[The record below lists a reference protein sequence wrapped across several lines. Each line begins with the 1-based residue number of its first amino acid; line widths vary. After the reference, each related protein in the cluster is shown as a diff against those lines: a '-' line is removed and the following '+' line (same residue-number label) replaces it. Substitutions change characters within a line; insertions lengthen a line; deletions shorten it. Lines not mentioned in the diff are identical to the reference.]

1 MWQISNSNELG
12 RTVLYC
18 VVRRYSMPS
27 APPFSQA
34 RRNEF
39 VSERGQKLALVVMCK
54 VCLRPITLGGYGGI
68 LPRENCENLDML

>member
-1 MWQISNSNELG
+1 
-12 RTVLYC
+12 
-18 VVRRYSMPS
+18 MPL

-54 VCLRPITLGGYGGI
+54 VCWRPISVGVGEYGGI
-68 LPRENCENLDML
+68 LLRENCENLDML

>member
-1 MWQISNSNELG
+1 
-12 RTVLYC
+12 
-18 VVRRYSMPS
+18 MPL

-54 VCLRPITLGGYGGI
+54 VCWRPISVGGGGGGTGAFSSGKI
-68 LPRENCENLDML
+68 VKI